1 MRQWWLR
8 RSLRLRL
15 AVWYAVTSTLIL
27 LAPALI
33 PISSTSKNASASTWK
48 PRGHPIA
55 ESSNHRLK
63 VDGARPRR
71 ERRLPHPGR
80 ISKA

>member
-8 RSLRLRL
+8 RALRLRL
-15 AVWYAVTSTLIL
+15 ISGLIRRHLDADSLGTGRSLQLAVRRRMPPLRHGS
-27 LAPALI
+27 
-33 PISSTSKNASASTWK
+33 
-48 PRGHPIA
+48 RGVIR
-55 ESSNHRLK
+55 SLNHRLK